1 MFPLYFDLIETRN
14 REQNFVIFR
23 PTGSHSR
30 TESKEFEMHAG
41 NISKVWRRRERER
54 ERGRGIVCVRWRER
68 ERLYE
73 RKIKSERVGL

>member
-54 ERGRGIVCVRWRER
+54 EEEGLCVCDGER